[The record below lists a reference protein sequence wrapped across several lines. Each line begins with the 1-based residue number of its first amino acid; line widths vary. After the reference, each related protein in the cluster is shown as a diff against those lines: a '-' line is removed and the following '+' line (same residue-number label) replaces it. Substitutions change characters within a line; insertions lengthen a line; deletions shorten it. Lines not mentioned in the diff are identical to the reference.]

1 VGEHDKGCGR
11 AIVPAEELQLW
22 SLQADDESRCDV
34 RLFIEQRCR
43 MMLQRAAA
51 MKAEAGSKKATDRD
65 SSVLFK
71 IVTDQFM

>member
-1 VGEHDKGCGR
+1 
-11 AIVPAEELQLW
+11 VPAEVLQLW

-43 MMLQRAAA
+43 MILQRATAI
-51 MKAEAGSKKATDRD
+51 KAGGRSDMGSKNATDRG